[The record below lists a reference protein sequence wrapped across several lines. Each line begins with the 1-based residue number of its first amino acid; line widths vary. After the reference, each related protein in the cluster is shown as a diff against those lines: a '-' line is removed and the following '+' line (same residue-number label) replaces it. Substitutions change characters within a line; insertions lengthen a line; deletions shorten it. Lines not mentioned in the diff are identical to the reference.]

1 MMSPSPSSSSAQPTI
16 AGVYQGPERRRH
28 TVLVTHHTEY
38 HCRDGVCVAVRDRRT
53 GAFVRVHAAIGRHNG
68 GSIRFSDNG
77 GIADAHAADDPRV
90 GEQICFSS
98 HVLDDPGN
106 ILPSALDEVARPTKE
121 IVDGYPR

>member
-1 MMSPSPSSSSAQPTI
+1 MMSPSPSSAQPN

-28 TVLVTHHTEY
+28 SVLVTHHTEY

-53 GAFVRVHAAIGRHNG
+53 GEFLPAHTAIGRHNG
-68 GSIRFSDNG
+68 GSIRFNDNG
-77 GIADAHAADDPRV
+77 GIADAHAANDPRV

-106 ILPSALDEVARPTKE
+106 ILTSALDEVTRPTKE
-121 IVDGYPR
+121 IVDRYPR